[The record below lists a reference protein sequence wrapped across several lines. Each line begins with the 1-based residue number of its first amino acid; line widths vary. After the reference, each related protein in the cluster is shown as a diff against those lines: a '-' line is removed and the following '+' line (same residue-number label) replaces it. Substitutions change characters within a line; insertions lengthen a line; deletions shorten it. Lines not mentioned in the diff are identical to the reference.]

1 MGERMS
7 IGLDEVLHVA
17 KLAEL
22 AVKESEFRR
31 LVEQMNRIVDY
42 VAQLN
47 QVPAD
52 GAVEPFLAGPQSVA
66 LREDVEGAIPLA
78 RPPAAMAPEF
88 ADGFFLVPRH
98 GAMEDQ

>member
-1 MGERMS
+1 MK

-31 LVEQMNRIVDY
+31 LVEQMNRIVNY
-42 VAQLN
+42 VATLDE
-47 QVPAD
+47 VPGDRIA
-52 GAVEPFLAGPQSVA
+52 EPFLAGPPSVT
-66 LREDVEGAIPLA
+66 LREDVEAPAHLA
-78 RPPAAMAPEF
+78 HPPAAMAPEF
-88 ADGFFLVPRH
+88 AEGFFLVPRH

>member
-1 MGERMS
+1 MS

-31 LVEQMNRIVDY
+31 LVEQMNRIVNY
-42 VAQLN
+42 VATLDE
-47 QVPAD
+47 VPGDRIA
-52 GAVEPFLAGPQSVA
+52 EPFLAGPQSVA
-66 LREDVEGAIPLA
+66 LREDVEAAVPLA
-78 RPPAAMAPEF
+78 RLPASMAPEF
-88 ADGFFLVPRH
+88 REGFFLVPRH

>member
-1 MGERMS
+1 MS

-52 GAVEPFLAGPQSVA
+52 SPVEPFLAGPQSVA
-66 LREDVEGAIPLA
+66 LREDVEGAMRLA

>member
-1 MGERMS
+1 MS

-31 LVEQMNRIVDY
+31 LVDQMNRIVNY
-42 VAQLN
+42 VATLN
-47 QVPAD
+47 EVPAD
-52 GAVEPFLAGPQSVA
+52 RIAEPFLAGPQSVR
-66 LREDVEGAIPLA
+66 LREDVEAAVPLA
-78 RPPAAMAPEF
+78 HPPAELAPEF
-88 ADGFFLVPRH
+88 ANGFFLVPRH

>member
-22 AVKESEFRR
+22 AVKESEIRR
-31 LVEQMNRIVDY
+31 LVEQMNRIVNY
-42 VAQLN
+42 VAKLDE
-47 QVPAD
+47 VPAD
-52 GAVEPFLAGPQSVA
+52 RIAEPFLAGPQSVS
-66 LREDVEGAIPLA
+66 LREDVEAPVRLA
-78 RPPAAMAPEF
+78 HLPSAMAPEF

>member
-22 AVKESEFRR
+22 AVRENELRR
-31 LVEQMNRIVDY
+31 LVDQMNRIVDY
-42 VAQLN
+42 VATLDE
-47 QVPAD
+47 VPGDRIAD
-52 GAVEPFLAGPQSVA
+52 PFLAGPRSVT
-66 LREDVEGAIPLA
+66 LREDVEGAVPLA
-78 RPPAAMAPEF
+78 RPPGAMAPEF
-88 ADGFFLVPRH
+88 REGFFLVPRH

>member
-1 MGERMS
+1 MS

-17 KLAEL
+17 QLAEL

-31 LVEQMNRIVDY
+31 LVEQMNRIVNY
-42 VAQLN
+42 VATLDE
-47 QVPAD
+47 VPGDRIA
-52 GAVEPFLAGPQSVA
+52 EPFLAGPESLT
-66 LREDVEGAIPLA
+66 LREDVEAPMRLA
-78 RPPAAMAPEF
+78 HPPAAMAPEF

>member
-22 AVKESEFRR
+22 AVKESEFHR
-31 LVEQMNRIVDY
+31 LVEQMNRIVNY
-42 VAQLN
+42 VATLDE
-47 QVPAD
+47 VPAD
-52 GAVEPFLAGPQSVA
+52 RIAEPFLAGPRSVT
-66 LREDVEGAIPLA
+66 LREDVEGAVTLA
-78 RPPAAMAPEF
+78 RPVAAMAPEF
-88 ADGFFLVPRH
+88 REGFFLVPRH

>member
-1 MGERMS
+1 MS

-22 AVKESEFRR
+22 AVKESEFHR
-31 LVEQMNRIVDY
+31 LVEQMNRIVNY
-42 VAQLN
+42 VAALDD
-47 QVPAD
+47 VPGDRIA
-52 GAVEPFLAGPQSVA
+52 EPFQAGPQSVT
-66 LREDVEGAIPLA
+66 LREDVEAAMPLA

>member
-22 AVKESEFRR
+22 AVKESEFHR
-31 LVEQMNRIVDY
+31 LVDQMNRIVNY
-42 VAQLN
+42 VATLDE
-47 QVPAD
+47 VPGDRIA
-52 GAVEPFLAGPQSVA
+52 EPFLAGPRSVT
-66 LREDVEGAIPLA
+66 LREDVEAPMHLA
-78 RPPAAMAPEF
+78 HPPAAMAPEF

>member
-1 MGERMS
+1 MS

-31 LVEQMNRIVDY
+31 LVEQMNRIVNY
-42 VAQLN
+42 VATLDE
-47 QVPAD
+47 VPAD
-52 GAVEPFLAGPQSVA
+52 RIAEPYLAGPPSVA
-66 LREDVEGAIPLA
+66 LREDVEGAMPLA
-78 RPPAAMAPEF
+78 RPPSAMAPEF
-88 ADGFFLVPRH
+88 ANGFFLVPRH

>member
-1 MGERMS
+1 MS

-22 AVKESEFRR
+22 AVRESELRR
-31 LVEQMNRIVDY
+31 LVDQMNRIVDY
-42 VAQLN
+42 VATLDE
-47 QVPAD
+47 VPGDRIA
-52 GAVEPFLAGPQSVA
+52 EPFLAGPRSVT
-66 LREDVEGAIPLA
+66 LREDVEGAVPLA

-88 ADGFFLVPRH
+88 RNGFFLVPRH